1 MLLTDPNIEPGHEIL
16 AAALK
21 ERKEVYFTLEN
32 KLKESSDLEY
42 QWRYYNDGKAWLCKV
57 VKKKKTIFWLSVW
70 EDCFK
75 ITCYFTEKTQ
85 SGIFDLPVGQNIK
98 GLLSEVKHIGKLVP
112 LTLEIKNEHLL
123 ADLYEIIKYKISIK

>member
-21 ERKEVYFTLEN
+21 ERKEVNFTLEN
-32 KLKESSDLEY
+32 KLKESFDLEY

-75 ITCYFTEKTQ
+75 ITFYFTEKTQ

-98 GLLSEVKHIGKLVP
+98 DLLSEVKHIGKLVP
-112 LTLEIKNEHLL
+112 LILEIKNEHLL
-123 ADLYEIIKYKISIK
+123 ADLYEIIKYKINIK